1 MSSYDTTLFE
11 ILQLSGKTDS
21 NLNDLI
27 INIFRFITHL
37 GDGVFLVALSL
48 IALGWLI
55 KKKQY
60 LVGLHWTVYVV
71 FSYLFSAGAKQ
82 IIGRERPD
90 EIYHLIEASSPA
102 LPSGH
107 ALKSTIVY
115 AGIYLL
121 LKQYLTLSA
130 SQQKALRLILLLPI
144 AIGLS
149 RIFLGV
155 HWPSDVILGW
165 LFGGVIF
172 IIFAKLID
180 RSSQNFI
187 PLKPTL

>member
-1 MSSYDTTLFE
+1 MSSFDTTLFE
-11 ILQLSGKTDS
+11 ILQLSGNTNS
-21 NLNDLI
+21 TLNDLI

-37 GDGVFLVALSL
+37 GDGVVLAALSL
-48 IALGWLI
+48 ITLGWLK

-60 LVGLHWTVYVV
+60 LVGLFWTVYVV

-90 EIYHLIEASSPA
+90 EIYHLIEVSSPG

-121 LKQYLTLSA
+121 LKQYLILSA
-130 SQQKALRLILLLPI
+130 SQQKALRVILALPI

-149 RIFLGV
+149 RVLLGA

-165 LFGGVIF
+165 LLGGLIS
-172 IIFAKLID
+172 IGFAKLIEC
-180 RSSQNFI
+180 RPITFQT
-187 PLKPTL
+187 PK